1 MVQWQYRKTFSAQ
14 NFYSKGAPCGVC
26 RKAET
31 MEKILNATELWKDFD
46 PAAEPLDVNVITQT
60 ERDGVTVKSFYFTG
74 REVSDGKT
82 RVYAKVCRPADKS
95 PRRALLLVE
104 DYTRP
109 IDEQE
114 LAYWAKKDFV
124 VMAIDFA
131 GRCPKGCF
139 TLYPFS
145 LDYCNA
151 DKAKSYF
158 DVGETAKESK
168 IYEYAVGCMR
178 AVTCLLTQEKV
189 KSVSLITVKKGAR
202 VGTVVLGADS
212 RINYGVVVFN
222 SLYREYPQHG
232 GTKNWTD
239 ESLPERLAYEE
250 KRQKWIAGIAPQSY
264 AIKMKCPVYLIVSA
278 NSLYD
283 DVTNA
288 NRMFCR
294 INSDSRLLLLPAVMD
309 CLPEEYVL
317 GIVRWVKGSAAEDS
331 AEVRQFSDDK
341 GDNYVVVSGKFK
353 QTQVSLWYA
362 REGDTCARNWV
373 SAPLKKTEEGLVARL
388 DCYGEQTRIAAF
400 ATVKGS
406 IAVSSM
412 LEEFTVNAPDRIDV
426 RTRSLYEGREQG
438 FLIDFGGSNW
448 HSAQGGVQ
456 YVKGY
461 LDIRGAKG
469 KNIATFAICDPKVL
483 YEKGLTVSFDVSCKA
498 RQQLR
503 VYALSDVGSKNT
515 AYVAQSQLV
524 GGGRWQRIT
533 LEHDDFHMTKDGHQ
547 MPEDEIVQLL
557 AFQAEEEFMLNNVFL
572 V

>member
-1 MVQWQYRKTFSAQ
+1 M
-14 NFYSKGAPCGVC
+14 
-26 RKAET
+26 
-31 MEKILNATELWKDFD
+31 
-46 PAAEPLDVNVITQT
+46 
-60 ERDGVTVKSFYFTG
+60 
-74 REVSDGKT
+74 
-82 RVYAKVCRPADKS
+82 
-95 PRRALLLVE
+95 
-104 DYTRP
+104 
-109 IDEQE
+109 
-114 LAYWAKKDFV
+114 
-124 VMAIDFA
+124 
-131 GRCPKGCF
+131 
-139 TLYPFS
+139 
-145 LDYCNA
+145 
-151 DKAKSYF
+151 
-158 DVGETAKESK
+158 
-168 IYEYAVGCMR
+168 
-178 AVTCLLTQEKV
+178 
-189 KSVSLITVKKGAR
+189 
-202 VGTVVLGADS
+202 
-212 RINYGVVVFN
+212 
-222 SLYREYPQHG
+222 
-232 GTKNWTD
+232 
-239 ESLPERLAYEE
+239 
-250 KRQKWIAGIAPQSY
+250 
-264 AIKMKCPVYLIVSA
+264 
-278 NSLYD
+278 
-283 DVTNA
+283 
-288 NRMFCR
+288 
-294 INSDSRLLLLPAVMD
+294 
-309 CLPEEYVL
+309 
-317 GIVRWVKGSAAEDS
+317 
-331 AEVRQFSDDK
+331 
-341 GDNYVVVSGKFK
+341 
-353 QTQVSLWYA
+353 
-362 REGDTCARNWV
+362 
-373 SAPLKKTEEGLVARL
+373 ARL